1 MSGSLAVAQLEDSPV
16 LPARVVLG
24 LSAAFLLGVVGTATH
39 RRTRRRTVD
48 ATGGTP
54 LAESSPRYGV
64 RVQALL
70 QKLHLSP
77 SHMEGACGMRIG
89 QSTELS
95 PAVPYLSSS
104 SQVLSV
110 ERTFQYHPV
119 PVTVSAEAGA
129 PNIAVSW

>member
-1 MSGSLAVAQLEDSPV
+1 M
-16 LPARVVLG
+16 
-24 LSAAFLLGVVGTATH
+24 
-39 RRTRRRTVD
+39 D

-54 LAESSPRYGV
+54 LPESSPRYGV

-95 PAVPYLSSS
+95 PAVPSSS
-104 SQVLSV
+104 SQALSV